1 MKKELICLGE
11 ILIDFMCQ
19 ETGSGLKEGE
29 TFLKKA
35 GGAPANVAAVAAR
48 LGVPAAFAGCVGV
61 DPFGDFLVES
71 VEHFG
76 VDTSMVTRVGTT
88 TMAFVSI
95 MADGERDF
103 VFARGADAHYD
114 MQGHKARY
122 RKAGVLHLGSA
133 TALLGGKT
141 GEAYEAALALAEEAG
156 VFVSFDPNYRT
167 DLWKGAEDVFIR
179 HARAYAKRAQFLKL
193 SDAELMLIYGG
204 DTLEEGLDRLFQEY
218 QGVAAIT
225 LGSKGTYLVTPA
237 HREIV
242 PSIPIKPV
250 DTTGAGDAFVGAFLA
265 GLLQEDSLEAAL
277 NDMDRLKALTR
288 EANAVAAKVC
298 TRMGA
303 MTSLEVIEPRR
314 QGEDVGH

>member
-103 VFARGADAHYD
+103 VFARGADALYELE
-114 MQGHKARY
+114 GHEERY

-141 GEAYEAALALAEEAG
+141 GAAYEQALALAKEEG

-167 DLWKGAEDVFIR
+167 DLWKGAENTFIQR
-179 HARAYAKRAQFLKL
+179 SRAYAKKARFLKL
-193 SDAELMLIYGG
+193 SDAELTLIYGG
-204 DTLEEGLDRLFQEY
+204 DTLEDGLDRLFQEY

-225 LGSKGTYLVTPA
+225 LGSKGTYLVTPTQ
-237 HREIV
+237 REIV

-265 GLLQEDSLEAAL
+265 GLLQEGPPDAVLE
-277 NDMDRLKALTR
+277 DFEKLKALTR

-303 MTSLEVIEPRR
+303 MTSLEVIQPKA
-314 QGEDVGH
+314 